1 MRKIDKDTCL
11 NGGKITAAAIAAIL
25 FSNLLKLQFAPTAGI
40 ITILSIQ
47 KTKKE
52 TLHTAGRRTLAFL
65 IALLFAAVCFGIMG
79 FGVTAF
85 AVYLLLF
92 SMTCLYFDWTE
103 ALAMD
108 SVLITHFLTQKTMEW
123 SLLVNEMLLFFIGTS
138 FGVLANLYLKQK
150 REEFEVL
157 ADKVD
162 EEICGILKRMS
173 ERLLEFDKSSYNGK
187 CFLAMEEFVMRAK
200 ESAYRNYNNQ
210 LLGADHREIDY
221 IKMRE
226 QQIEVLK
233 HIYDSIKMVQSIPSQ
248 TKKIAALI
256 VEIEAGYH
264 KENTVEGFLQEL
276 QQLFR
281 EMEQEP
287 LPKDRKEF
295 EARAVLFYMMKQ
307 LEEFLML
314 KKRYM
319 MQYKQGGLSS
329 E

>member
-1 MRKIDKDTCL
+1 MRKINKDTCF
-11 NGGKITAAAIAAIL
+11 NGGKITVAAILAIL

-52 TLHTAGRRTLAFL
+52 TFRTAGRRTLAFL
-65 IALLFAAVCFGIMG
+65 IALVLAALCFGLLG
-79 FGVTAF
+79 FQVWAF
-85 AVYLLLF
+85 ALYLLLF
-92 SMTCLYFDWTE
+92 SMICLYFGWTE
-103 ALAMD
+103 AIAMD
-108 SVLITHFLTQKTMEW
+108 SVLITHFLTQQTMDLP
-123 SLLVNEMLLFFIGTS
+123 LLINEMLLFFIGTI
-138 FGVLANLYLKQK
+138 FGVFANLYLKRK
-150 REEFEVL
+150 KEEFEVL

-162 EEICGILKRMS
+162 TEICGILKRMS
-173 ERLLEFDKSSYNGK
+173 KRLLDLDKSSYNGK
-187 CFLAMEEFVMRAK
+187 CFLSMEEFVAQAK

-210 LLGADHREIDY
+210 LLGADYKEIDY

-233 HIYDSIKMVQSIPSQ
+233 HIYESIKMVQSIPSQ
-248 TKKIAALI
+248 TKKIAALM

-276 QQLFR
+276 EQLFR

-287 LPKDRKEF
+287 LPKDREEF
-295 EARAVLFYMMKQ
+295 EARAVLFYIMKQ

-314 KKRYM
+314 KKRYI
-319 MQYKQGGLSS
+319 MQYRQGGLSS